1 MRIRSAGGNFRSWA
15 KRFGSR
21 ARSSSGSWSS
31 TGFSLSTRGS
41 GAPALFQPLAHPR
54 HQPAHAQE
62 LVHELRERL
71 ASVLVALGEV
81 ADDPFIE
88 IHLELIALL
97 HRLRRLRRLQDRVA
111 HVDRVAKEDAGERV

>member
-21 ARSSSGSWSS
+21 ARSSSGSCSS

-54 HQPAHAQE
+54 HETAHPQQ

-71 ASVLVALGEV
+71 APVLVALGEV
-81 ADDPFIE
+81 ADDPFLE
-88 IHLELIALL
+88 VDLELVALL
-97 HRLRRLRRLQDRVA
+97 HALGRLRRL
-111 HVDRVAKEDAGERV
+111 E